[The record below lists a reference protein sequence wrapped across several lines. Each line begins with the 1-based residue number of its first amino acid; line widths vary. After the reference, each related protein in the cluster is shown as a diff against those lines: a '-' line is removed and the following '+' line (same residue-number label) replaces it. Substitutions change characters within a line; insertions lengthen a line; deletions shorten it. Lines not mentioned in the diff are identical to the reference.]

1 MGSSLYNKVKH
12 GVCYAPQQ
20 AERTIKRH
28 RYDSIVEGVGLDR
41 LTANFELAQID
52 DAMRITDQEIIDTA
66 HWLLRHEGL
75 FVGSSSALNV
85 AATCRLAVSLAAK
98 ASVIETEGAVGGGS
112 RNASSR
118 PVVVTVICDSGQRHV
133 SRLWNPAFV
142 RDSCYDLHWP
152 GDVAG
157 DGTGGRGADGAEA
170 EGGGG
175 SVQTGC
181 GDQQDLPPWMRKY
194 G

>member
-1 MGSSLYNKVKH
+1 MKSRDASIRVVLADPVGSSLYNKVKH

-52 DAMRITDQEIIDTA
+52 DAMRITDQEIVDTA

-85 AATCRLAVSLAAK
+85 AAACRLAVRMRSER
-98 ASVIETEGAVGGGS
+98 SD
-112 RNASSR
+112 ASSR
-118 PVVVTVICDSGQRHV
+118 PPVIVTVICDSGQRHV
-133 SRLWNPAFV
+133 SRLWNPDFV
-142 RDSCYDLHWP
+142 RNSCYNLYWP
-152 GDVAG
+152 GDAAHG
-157 DGTGGRGADGAEA
+157 DNKNSNDE
-170 EGGGG
+170 
-175 SVQTGC
+175 
-181 GDQQDLPPWMRKY
+181 DLPPWLRNYDSPVPATK
-194 G
+194 